1 MKARYPEDVLELMQ
15 LHYSRLSEK
24 DRRQYAA
31 IEALKLGR
39 GGTNYISW
47 LLRIDKKI
55 LIQGKRELKNP
66 YLYQQIPKDKQRR
79 PGGGRKKNER
89 QESIG

>member
-1 MKARYPEDVLELMQ
+1 MML

-24 DRRQYAA
+24 DRRHYAA
-31 IEALKLGR
+31 VEAFKLGH
-39 GGTNYISW
+39 GGTNYISR
-47 LLRIDKKI
+47 LFRMDKKI

-66 YLYQQIPKDKQRR
+66 DLYQQIPKDKQRR

-89 QESIG
+89 QKTAD

>member
-1 MKARYPEDVLELMQ
+1 LKTIYPEEVVELMQ

-39 GGTNYISW
+39 GGTNYISR
-47 LLRIDKKI
+47 LLLIDKKI
-55 LIQGKRELKNP
+55 LIQGKRELKDP
-66 YLYQQIPKDKQRR
+66 DLYRQIPADKQRR

-89 QESIG
+89 QEATG